1 MKTDSVS
8 HSACTVMPLR
18 RMTFS
23 KDSME
28 GYATSVHIT
37 EKGEGRKRKRQS
49 SGRKSKRQNCHWPV
63 SDTSTE
69 TIPGAAS
76 LSHVTT
82 EGSDGVFSD
91 THSWLDVLTCNTKLN
106 DTQCRSLV
114 YHTAVWS
121 CCTSMYMSCI
131 RYCESSSTSKLMT
144 LICYV
149 TFIP

>member
-1 MKTDSVS
+1 MLHLYT
-8 HSACTVMPLR
+8 LQR
-18 RMTFS
+18 R
-23 KDSME
+23 
-28 GYATSVHIT
+28 
-37 EKGEGRKRKRQS
+37 EKGERERDKVQGERARDKIVIDRS
-49 SGRKSKRQNCHWPV
+49 LIH
-63 SDTSTE
+63 STE

-91 THSWLDVLTCNTKLN
+91 THSWLDVLTCNTKLK

-114 YHTAVWS
+114 YYTAVWS

-131 RYCESSSTSKLMT
+131 RYCESSSISKLMT

-149 TFIP
+149 TFIPSKTNKRK